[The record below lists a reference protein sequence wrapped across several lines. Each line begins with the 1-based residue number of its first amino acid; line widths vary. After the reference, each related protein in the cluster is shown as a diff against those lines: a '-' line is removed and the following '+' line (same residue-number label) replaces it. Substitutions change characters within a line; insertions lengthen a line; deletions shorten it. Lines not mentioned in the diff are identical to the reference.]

1 MATSNDAG
9 NSGGDDAPELTR
21 WERLKYTFVQP
32 DDDPDQAKAATDDRT
47 VEELEDEI
55 QTSTD
60 KERAIG
66 LVVAPVAAIVG
77 LVISSASINYA
88 KSHNQSTGV
97 YDKLTYVLLGLA
109 VLILVTSLMR
119 KRMFQGITIALFG
132 LAVFQLKYS
141 YVGFAAPFILVG
153 AWYLVRAYRLQQ
165 ALKLAQGAGGSG
177 PARPKGSNGK
187 NGARP
192 RPNKRYTPPT

>member
-1 MATSNDAG
+1 MTTSGDAG
-9 NSGGDDAPELTR
+9 NSAGGDAPELTR
-21 WERLKYTFVQP
+21 WERLKYTFVRP
-32 DDDPDQAKAATDDRT
+32 DDEPGQAKAVTDDRT
-47 VEELEDEI
+47 VEELEAEI
-55 QTSTD
+55 PTTND

-77 LVISSASINYA
+77 LVISGASVNYA
-88 KSHNQSTGV
+88 KTHHQSTGV
-97 YDKLTYVLLGLA
+97 YEKLTYVLLGLA
-109 VLILVTSLMR
+109 VLILVTSLLR

-165 ALKLAQGAGGSG
+165 ALKLAQAAGGSG
-177 PARPKGSNGK
+177 PARPKGSTRA